1 MARGRA
7 LIVGGSVG
15 GLLAAHFLRAAG
27 WDVSVVER
35 STGVLADRGASIG
48 TRDELFAAL
57 RRIGISLDPS
67 AGVAAR
73 SRICLDRNG
82 SVVAELPIAS
92 VSSAWD
98 RIYRP
103 LRAALPDE
111 TYRPGLRVERVEPG
125 SNSVTAIFADGGR
138 EEADL
143 LIAADGIHSTLRR
156 QFLPEAEPRYAG
168 YVAWRGV
175 IEESALTRDEHETL
189 FGRMCFCLPEGELL
203 LAIGMP
209 GRDADTRPGRLR
221 YYWIWFRAADRERG
235 LPLLC
240 TDETGHCH
248 GTSIP
253 PVLVRRAVLAE
264 LRAAAEARLP
274 PLLAAIIRRTA
285 QPFPHG
291 IFDFESPRL
300 VFGRVGAGRCR
311 LRRAT
316 ACRRRRHQGG
326 ARCAK
331 PGSRARCRKRYRR
344 RARAL
349 RGRKPRLRPRAR
361 RSGPPFGGLSRS
373 ALEPVRR
380 DPHRRARPRDRAR
393 RVRLGRALMLNARAP
408 SGSGPR
414 HVETRRLT

>member
-15 GLLAAHFLRAAG
+15 GLFAAHFLRAIG
-27 WDVSVVER
+27 WDFSVVER
-35 STGVLADRGASIG
+35 STGSLADRGASIG

-73 SRICLDRNG
+73 SRICLDATGR
-82 SVVAELPIAS
+82 VVAELPIAS

-103 LRAALPDE
+103 LRAALPDKA
-111 TYRPGLRVERVEPG
+111 YRAGLRVERVEPG
-125 SNSVTAIFADGGR
+125 LAGATAIFPDGRR
-138 EEADL
+138 EDADL
-143 LIAADGIHSTLRR
+143 LIAADGIHSSLRG

-175 IEESALTRDEHETL
+175 IEESALTREEHELL
-189 FGRMCFCLPEGELL
+189 FGRMCFCLPAGELL

-209 GRDADTRPGRLR
+209 GRDADTRPGKRR

-240 TDETGHCH
+240 TDDTGHCH

-253 PVLVRRAVLAE
+253 PALVRRAVLAE
-264 LRAAAEARLP
+264 LHGAAEAQLP
-274 PLLAAIIRRTA
+274 PRLAAIIRRTA

-300 VFGRVGAGRCR
+300 VFGRIAVLGDAAFVARPHVGAGVTKAALDAQCLAESLERESDIAAALARYEAER
-311 LRRAT
+311 LA
-316 ACRRRRHQGG
+316 
-326 ARCAK
+326 
-331 PGSRARCRKRYRR
+331 
-344 RARAL
+344 
-349 RGRKPRLRPRAR
+349 
-361 RSGPPFGGLSRS
+361 F
-373 ALEPVRR
+373 
-380 DPHRRARPRDRAR
+380 
-393 RVRLGRALMLNARAP
+393 GRALVARGRYLGSYLEARSSP
-408 SGSGPR
+408 STEPPIDERDPVTVLAEYGSAGR
-414 HVETRRLT
+414 

>member
-15 GLLAAHFLRAAG
+15 GLFAAHFLRAIG
-27 WDVSVVER
+27 WDVLVVER
-35 STGVLADRGASIG
+35 STGALADRGASIG

-57 RRIGISLDPS
+57 RRIGISLDAS
-67 AGVAAR
+67 AGVAAH
-73 SRICLDRNG
+73 SRICLDAGGR
-82 SVVAELPIAS
+82 VVAELPIAS

-111 TYRPGLRVERVEPG
+111 AYRAGRRVERAEPRLAG
-125 SNSVTAIFADGGR
+125 ATAIFADGTL
-138 EEADL
+138 EDADL
-143 LIAADGIHSTLRR
+143 LVAADGIHSTLRR

-175 IEESALTRDEHETL
+175 IEESALTRAEHELL

-209 GRDADTRPGRLR
+209 GRDADTRPGKRR

-240 TDETGHCH
+240 TDETGQCH

-253 PVLVRRAVLAE
+253 PALVRRAVLAE
-264 LRAAAEARLP
+264 LRGAAEARLP

-300 VFGRVGAGRCR
+300 VFERVAVLGDAAFVARPHVGAGVTKAALDAKCLAESLDAESDIAAALHRYERER
-311 LRRAT
+311 LA
-316 ACRRRRHQGG
+316 
-326 ARCAK
+326 
-331 PGSRARCRKRYRR
+331 
-344 RARAL
+344 
-349 RGRKPRLRPRAR
+349 
-361 RSGPPFGGLSRS
+361 F
-373 ALEPVRR
+373 
-380 DPHRRARPRDRAR
+380 
-393 RVRLGRALMLNARAP
+393 GRALVARGRHLGAYLEARSNA
-408 SGSGPR
+408 SGSPMGERDPVTVLAEYGSAGR
-414 HVETRRLT
+414 

>member
-15 GLLAAHFLRAAG
+15 GLFAAHFLRAIG

-35 STGVLADRGASIG
+35 STGALADRGASIG
-48 TRDELFAAL
+48 TRDELFGAL

-67 AGVAAR
+67 AGVAVR
-73 SRICLDRNG
+73 SRICLDAG
-82 SVVAELPIAS
+82 DCVVAELPIAS

-103 LRAALPDE
+103 LRAALPDKA
-111 TYRPGLRVERVEPG
+111 YCAGRRVERIEPCRDG
-125 SNSVTAIFADGGR
+125 ATAIFADGRR
-138 EEADL
+138 EDADL

-175 IEESALTRDEHETL
+175 IEESALIREEHELL

-209 GRDADTRPGRLR
+209 GRDADTRPGRRR

-240 TDETGHCH
+240 TDDTGHCH

-253 PVLVRRAVLAE
+253 PALVRHAVLAE
-264 LRAAAEARLP
+264 LHDSAEARLAP
-274 PLLAAIIRRTA
+274 NLAAIIRRTA

-300 VFGRVGAGRCR
+300 VFGRVVVLGDAAFVARPHVGAGVTKAALDAQCLADSLDAESDIAAALHRYEHER
-311 LRRAT
+311 LA
-316 ACRRRRHQGG
+316 
-326 ARCAK
+326 
-331 PGSRARCRKRYRR
+331 
-344 RARAL
+344 
-349 RGRKPRLRPRAR
+349 
-361 RSGPPFGGLSRS
+361 F
-373 ALEPVRR
+373 
-380 DPHRRARPRDRAR
+380 
-393 RVRLGRALMLNARAP
+393 GRALVARGRHLGAYLEACSSP
-408 SGSGPR
+408 SAETPMNERDPATVLAEYGSAGR
-414 HVETRRLT
+414 

>member
-67 AGVAAR
+67 AGVAAH

-111 TYRPGLRVERVEPG
+111 TYRPGLRVERADPG
-125 SNSVTAIFADGGR
+125 SNGVTAIFADGGR

-156 QFLPEAEPRYAG
+156 QFFPEAEPRYAG

-209 GRDADTRPGRLR
+209 GRDADTRPGRRR

-300 VFGRVGAGRCR
+300 VFGRVAVLGDAAFVARPHVGAGVTKAA
-311 LRRAT
+311 LDAQSL
-316 ACRRRRHQGG
+316 AAALDAESDIAAAL
-326 ARCAK
+326 ARYEAE
-331 PGSRARCRKRYRR
+331 SLA
-344 RARAL
+344 
-349 RGRKPRLRPRAR
+349 
-361 RSGPPFGGLSRS
+361 F
-373 ALEPVRR
+373 
-380 DPHRRARPRDRAR
+380 
-393 RVRLGRALMLNARAP
+393 GRALVARGRHLGAYLEARSSP
-408 SGSGPR
+408 SAETHIDERDPATVLAEYGSAGR
-414 HVETRRLT
+414 